1 MSEETKFF
9 MYLMEHYAA
18 YKHRMTGEILR
29 EWESRGILQTIYDGY
44 WNYHTECLQNAFD
57 DIDSLV
63 ATGKQA
69 W

>member
-9 MYLMEHYAA
+9 MYLLEYYAA
-18 YKHRMTGEILR
+18 YRNRKTGEILQ
-29 EWESRGILQTIYDGY
+29 EWLDRGIFQTIYDGY

-57 DIDSLV
+57 DIDSLMT
-63 ATGKQA
+63 AGNHA